1 MKKISVGFIVSLGA
15 FALSAAWLIAAGNI
29 NVNGAEGLTSKSF
42 PILIS
47 GLMLLFS
54 AITSIEEFLAMRNGK
69 TEGINL
75 SWPDVLRVV
84 GLIAVMV
91 IYAFVMPHIGFVF
104 STILLLLAAMLIYGH
119 KNKLTVVLVSILLP
133 IALKLLFQY
142 VLKVALP

>member
-1 MKKISVGFIVSLGA
+1 M
-15 FALSAAWLIAAGNI
+15 
-29 NVNGAEGLTSKSF
+29 
-42 PILIS
+42 
-47 GLMLLFS
+47 
-54 AITSIEEFLAMRNGK
+54 
-69 TEGINL
+69 
-75 SWPDVLRVV
+75 V